1 MAKHENEAQEGFE
14 AQYHGLE
21 ADIAG
26 VMGVVNAANGRLVEM
41 VADCVESELWN
52 VYGIHSPAHWVAWQ
66 MGMTHGRAGA
76 IVTLASRRDELP
88 TTIAAL
94 VAGDVSLDAAVAIGQ
109 RAPADYAQSICEFA
123 KTATMSQLSTCLR
136 RYTYDPETEKAR
148 AKVKPVEDDRSV
160 STGVDGHGRW
170 WIKGHLPVDEGA
182 VVDQALQAARVDL
195 YEQHRAATPEGE
207 KPEPVTLADAL
218 VGAAESYLR
227 HGEAATPGSD
237 RFQVLLHL
245 ETAVSDPDG
254 RGILTFGNGPALPDS
269 VRRRLLCDCS
279 VTPVWERHGAPLSV
293 GRAQRVLSRKL
304 RRLIEHRDG
313 GCRIPG
319 CTARRGLEVHHI
331 VHWEDG
337 GATDTSNLLS
347 LCRRHHAL
355 HHQGLLGIEGDAD
368 PTGDLVVTDRWGHA
382 LDRAGAPIPSFAATP
397 AEAARAA
404 GITPGHYVHPLG
416 ERLDPKWVTFN
427 PNPGLDLDGSGSGN
441 GCGNGSNTPPP
452 PIPIRPPGP
461 IPAAAGPEGRGVPAA
476 PSETEPGA
484 PWSGA
489 APPAA

>member
-1 MAKHENEAQEGFE
+1 MAKHGNVTQEGFE

-26 VMGVVNAANGRLVEM
+26 AMGAINAANGHLVEM
-41 VADCVESELWN
+41 VADCIDAELWN

-66 MGMTHGRAGA
+66 MGMTQGRADGVVA
-76 IVTLASRRDELP
+76 LASRRTELP

-94 VAGDVSLDAAVAIGQ
+94 VAGALSLDAAVAIAK
-109 RAPADYAQSICEFA
+109 RAPADYEQSICEFA
-123 KTATMSQLSTCLR
+123 TTATMSQLTKCLR

-148 AKVKPVEDDRSV
+148 AKAKPVEDERSV
-160 STGVDGHGRW
+160 STGVDGQGRW
-170 WIKGHLPVDEGA
+170 WIKGHLPADEGA
-182 VVDQALQAARVDL
+182 VVDQALQAAKDDL
-195 YEQHRAATPEGE
+195 YEQSRAATTEGD

-218 VGAAESYLR
+218 LGAAEAYLR
-227 HGEAATPGSD
+227 HGEAAHPGSD
-237 RFQVLLHL
+237 RLQVLLHL
-245 ETAVSDPDG
+245 ETAVNDPDG
-254 RGILTFGNGPALPDS
+254 PGILTFGNGPALPDS
-269 VRRRLLCDCS
+269 VRRRLLCDCT

-293 GRAQRVLSRKL
+293 GRAQRVLARKL

-337 GATDTSNLLS
+337 GRTDTANLIS
-347 LCRRHHAL
+347 LCKRHHHL
-355 HHQGLLGIEGDAD
+355 HHQGLLGIEGDAN
-368 PTGDLVVTDRWGHA
+368 PTGDLTVTDRWGHA
-382 LDRAGAPIPSFAATP
+382 LDRTGAPIPRFTATP

-404 GITPGHYVHPLG
+404 GITPGHYIHPLG
-416 ERLDPKWVTFN
+416 ERLKEWWVTFD
-427 PNPGLDLDGSGSGN
+427 PNPGLDLDAHGN
-441 GCGNGSNTPPP
+441 LRPNTPPP

-461 IPAAAGPEGRGVPAA
+461 NPSAAGPEGRATPAA

-484 PWSGA
+484 PWSGP

>member
-1 MAKHENEAQEGFE
+1 MVKHGYESQEGFE
-14 AQYHGLE
+14 DLVRDVE

-26 VMGVVNAANGRLVEM
+26 VMGVINAANGRLVEL
-41 VADCVESELWN
+41 VADGIDRALWN
-52 VYGIHSPAHWVAWQ
+52 GWGILSPSHWSSWQ
-66 MGMTHGRAGA
+66 AGMTKSRADGVIA
-76 IVTLASRRDELP
+76 LASRRAELP
-88 TTIAAL
+88 VTIAAL
-94 VAGDVSLDAAVAIGQ
+94 AAGELSLDAAVAIAK
-109 RAPADYAQSICEFA
+109 RAPADYEQSICAFA
-123 KTATMSQLSTCLR
+123 RVATMSQLSRCLR
-136 RYTYDPETEKAR
+136 KYTYDPETEKAK
-148 AKVKPVEDDRSV
+148 AKAKPVEAENSFTSGIEGDV
-160 STGVDGHGRW
+160 WHGHIR
-170 WIKGHLPVDEGA
+170 LPVEKGLIYEQA
-182 VVDQALQAARVDL
+182 VAASREDL
-195 YEQHRAATPEGE
+195 YASKKADTADGE
-207 KPEPVTLADAL
+207 RPEPVLGGDAAFGLA
-218 VGAAESYLR
+218 ETYLR
-227 HGEAATPGSD
+227 HGEAASPGSD

-245 ETAVSDPDG
+245 ETAVNDPDG
-254 RGILTFGNGPALPDS
+254 PGILTYGNGPALPHS

-337 GATDTSNLLS
+337 GRTDTANLVS
-347 LCRRHHAL
+347 LCSRHHHL

-382 LDRAGAPIPSFAATP
+382 LDQAGTPITRYPVGTP
-397 AEAARAA
+397 AEAAETI
-404 GITPGHYVHPLG
+404 GITPGTYVHPLG
-416 ERLDPKWVTFN
+416 ERLKEWWVTFDR
-427 PNPGLDLDGSGSGN
+427 NPGLDLDVSGN
-441 GCGNGSNTPPP
+441 DDGPKAPPP

-461 IPAAAGPEGRGVPAA
+461 NPSAAGPVGRAAPAA

>member
-1 MAKHENEAQEGFE
+1 M
-14 AQYHGLE
+14 
-21 ADIAG
+21 
-26 VMGVVNAANGRLVEM
+26 
-41 VADCVESELWN
+41 
-52 VYGIHSPAHWVAWQ
+52 
-66 MGMTHGRAGA
+66 
-76 IVTLASRRDELP
+76 
-88 TTIAAL
+88 AAL
-94 VAGDVSLDAAVAIGQ
+94 VAGELSLDAAVAIAKG
-109 RAPADYAQSICEFA
+109 APAEYEQSICEFA
-123 KTATMSQLSTCLR
+123 KVATMSQLLKCLR
-136 RYTYDPETEKAR
+136 TYTYDPETEKAR
-148 AKVKPVEDDRSV
+148 AKAKPVEDERSV
-160 STGVDGHGRW
+160 STGVDGQGRW

-182 VVDQALQAARVDL
+182 VVDQAIQAAKDDL

-207 KPEPVTLADAL
+207 KPEPVSVADGL

-245 ETAVSDPDG
+245 ETAVNDPDG
-254 RGILTFGNGPALPDS
+254 PGILTFGNGPALPDA

-293 GRAQRVLSRKL
+293 GRAQRALSRKL

-337 GATDTSNLLS
+337 GRTDTANLVS
-347 LCRRHHAL
+347 LCKRHHAL
-355 HHQGLLGIEGDAD
+355 HHQGLLGIEGDAN

-404 GITPGHYVHPLG
+404 GITPGDYVHPLG
-416 ERLDPKWVTFN
+416 ERLEQWWVTFD
-427 PNPGLDLDGSGSGN
+427 PNPGLDLDVSGTDPPSRIPPR
-441 GCGNGSNTPPP
+441 TPATDAPAGGTEG
-452 PIPIRPPGP
+452 R
-461 IPAAAGPEGRGVPAA
+461 AAAPA

-489 APPAA
+489 VPPAA